1 ARVIGHA
8 LTPVRRGIDARLE
21 EFPEQPAQPAG
32 DAYQRARSDR
42 SARGFSDRVAIAVEH
57 QPDAGGER
65 RAVDV
70 IRQPADVARTAAP
83 DREIENLLGDLRH
96 AVEDR
101 AAAGQ
106 HDAGVEAL
114 LVAGAADLV
123 PHQMEDLLGARLQ
136 DLGQDAPRHDPRLA
150 AA

>member
-1 ARVIGHA
+1 AAADADDLDAGAGRALFLESQPEAPGFVHVIARVIGHA

-21 EFPEQPAQPAG
+21 EFPEQPAQSAG
-32 DAYQRARSDR
+32 DAYQCARSDR
-42 SARGFSDRVAIAVEH
+42 SARGFSNRVAIAVEP

-96 AVEDR
+96 PVEDR

-114 LVAGAADLV
+114 LVAGAA
-123 PHQMEDLLGARLQ
+123 
-136 DLGQDAPRHDPRLA
+136 
-150 AA
+150 